1 MRKHTLTPAR
11 EGATGSGAEGI
22 DIRAVATA
30 SLTSEADDHPI
41 ENAFDGRRG
50 PGATRWLAAEP
61 GPQTLVLDF
70 DAPQSLRR
78 VELEVEEPAVPRTQE
93 LSLWASV
100 GGGESYRELVRQE
113 YTFSPPGTTFERES
127 WSVFVDGMTQL
138 KLEIVPD
145 KSGRPCRASLTAL
158 VLR

>member
-1 MRKHTLTPAR
+1 MRKRTLTPGQ
-11 EGATGSGAEGI
+11 EGATAPGAGDI

-30 SLTSEADDHPI
+30 SLTSEAGDHPI

-61 GPQTLVLDF
+61 GPQTLILDF
-70 DAPQSLRR
+70 DAPLSLRQ
-78 VELEVEEPAVPRTQE
+78 VELEVEETAVPRTQE
-93 LSLWASV
+93 LIVWVSV
-100 GGGESYRELVRQE
+100 DGSASYRELVRQE
-113 YTFSPPGTTFERES
+113 YNFSPPGTTFEWES
-127 WSVFVDGMTQL
+127 WSVVVDGMTQL

-145 KSGRPCRASLTAL
+145 KSGRPARASLTAL